1 MSAFVN
7 YLFKIKDHLR
17 DLGVDEKWF
26 KGGKFEKNFESW
38 INVYFNERLTPK
50 KAADEIMKKIK
61 LKEALKSEIRKILKE
76 EVEIDEMARIAK
88 TLKIADKEAAQQ
100 VIEKFQG
107 TKKTWIADMI
117 TKVIESGDEGIQ
129 QVALAKAVGKVDE
142 FGDGRQQAINPEVRS
157 LLNAGVFTYGEA
169 GVKTEPKAEEPIAEP
184 KPTKKAEPK
193 VEPVKDITNDEED
206 VEVEDEY
213 EKIDT
218 EDQGEDE
225 EELAKKA
232 APSKKVQ
239 SKASELDKVIK
250 DMKKI
255 AADYKKAKEA
265 KDKEKEKELV
275 DQLKEKTKLKN
286 KLEKDIKVDL
296 GDSAD
301 DDEDEEA

>member
-1 MSAFVN
+1 MEN
-7 YLFKIKDHLR
+7 
-17 DLGVDEKWF
+17 
-26 KGGKFEKNFESW
+26 
-38 INVYFNERLTPK
+38 
-50 KAADEIMKKIK
+50 IK
-61 LKEALKSEIRKILKE
+61 LKEALKTEIRKVLNE
-76 EVEIDEMARIAK
+76 EFTEIDELARIAK

-117 TKVIESGDEGIQ
+117 TKTIESGDEGIA

-169 GVKTEPKAEEPIAEP
+169 GVKTEPKAEEPIA
-184 KPTKKAEPK
+184 KAEPK
-193 VEPVKDITNDEED
+193 SPKKEKPKAEPKEDTNDEED

-213 EKIDT
+213 EKIDI

-225 EELAKKA
+225 DELAKKA
-232 APSKKVQ
+232 APSKKIQ

-255 AADYKKAKEA
+255 AADYKKAKESGD
-265 KDKEKEKELV
+265 KDKEKEFV
-275 DQLKEKTKLKN
+275 DKLKEKTKLKN
-286 KLEKDIKVDL
+286 KLEKEVKVGL
-296 GDSAD
+296 GD
-301 DDEDEEA
+301 DDEEDAEI

>member
-1 MSAFVN
+1 MN
-7 YLFKIKDHLR
+7 KTDIQ
-17 DLGVDEKWF
+17 
-26 KGGKFEKNFESW
+26 
-38 INVYFNERLTPK
+38 
-50 KAADEIMKKIK
+50 
-61 LKEALKSEIRKILKE
+61 LKEAIKSEVRKVLKE
-76 EVEIDEMARIAK
+76 ELLDIDGYKYHSNIVEKWSDLSDIEQDLTTFLNHMSAVSGDDLVNDVKDIFKKLSNINPTINEMARVAK

-117 TKVIESGDEGIQ
+117 TKVIESGDEGVQ

-169 GVKTEPKAEEPIAEP
+169 GVKTEPKSEEPIVEP

-193 VEPVKDITNDEED
+193 AEPIEDTNDEED

-232 APSKKVQ
+232 APSKKIQ

-250 DMKKI
+250 DMKKM
-255 AADYKKAKEA
+255 AAEYKKAKDSG
-265 KDKEKEKELV
+265 DKKKEKELA
-275 DQLKEKTKLKN
+275 DQLKEKTKLK
-286 KLEKDIKVDL
+286 KQLEKEVKIDL
-296 GDSAD
+296 GDE
-301 DDEDEEA
+301 EDEEI